1 MKTATFKQLILH
13 LIEKGVDSVKITRSD
28 SFCGCI
34 EPNDITTIE
43 FSKNGVIYLAS
54 VTHVFDNPTI
64 DVDRIVRDENGRC
77 IERWTVLQLD
87 YSK

>member
-1 MKTATFKQLILH
+1 MKSVTFKQLISH

-34 EPNDITTIE
+34 KPNDVIAIE
-43 FSKNGVIYLAS
+43 VSKNGVIYLAS
-54 VTHVFDNPTI
+54 AAHIFDNPTI
-64 DVDRIVRDENGRC
+64 DVDRIVRDENGHC
-77 IERWTVLQLD
+77 IARWTVLQFN